1 MAGGKETPRQK
12 MIGMMYLVL
21 TALLALNVSKS
32 ILDAFVAIEENIQVA
47 NENEFMRGEEKFK
60 ALQDLSKDDEQKDV
74 KVKALAYLKTVEKIN
89 EISAKRIKQIDELK
103 MEILTA
109 IGEDVT
115 SIGGA
120 DNIVIEP
127 YSSKNPLKP
136 AKLNLSKVNA
146 MDKYDEPMAILVG
159 SEITNPTGKGVELWK
174 SYNDFRT
181 EITELVGN
189 SWIQEPGEKKW
200 FFKAPKIN
208 AYKDYLDLNKQ
219 IGNAIKASNV
229 YDEDKEA
236 IKKIYASLTK
246 KERWTVNDVPNVHW
260 IGKTFDHAPAV
271 AAIASLTSL
280 QKEVLTARADA
291 IAMVRGRVGGGEYS
305 FNKIIALAYGPEIVN
320 QGDDVEVQ
328 VLMAAYDSDR
338 QPVVTVTNGSVSEV
352 KDGKGI
358 VRMKAGSGNEMVLKG
373 SVTIKNK
380 AGIPKTKEWTKT
392 IRIMKP
398 QGTVS
403 LPKLNMMYLGYDN
416 ELEAVASGYDETVL
430 SGVGVNIR
438 KVNGKYIAVPHK
450 VKQCTVSVSGKSNL
464 TGKTV
469 KLGTYTFRVSRL
481 PNPDIYWGS
490 ARNGDKASKKEKFLF
505 SKYPPDVALDAKFS
519 IKSWEMF
526 ISGAPGAPPKGI
538 GNVLNQQALS
548 LLNQARP
555 GTIVTFYLKTVGDKE
570 GVERLQTASFKI

>member
-47 NENEFMRGEEKFK
+47 NENEFLRGDEKFK
-60 ALQDLSKDDEQKDV
+60 ALQQLSQDEDQKDV
-74 KVKALAYLKTVEKIN
+74 QAKALAYLKTVEKIN
-89 EISAKRIKQIDELK
+89 ESSAKRIKYIDELK
-103 MEILTA
+103 MEILSA
-109 IGEDVT
+109 IGEDVI
-115 SIGGA
+115 SVGGV

-159 SEITNPTGKGVELWK
+159 PEITNPTGKGIDLWN

-189 SWIQEPGEKKW
+189 SWIQEPGDKKL

-208 AYKDYLDLNKQ
+208 AYKDYIDLNKQ

-229 YDEDKEA
+229 YEEDKEA
-236 IKKIYASLTK
+236 IKKIYAALTK

-271 AAIASLTSL
+271 AAIASLTAL

-291 IAMVRGRVGGGEYS
+291 IAMLRDRVGGGEYS
-305 FNKIIALAYGPEIVN
+305 FNKIIALAYGPDIVN
-320 QGDDVEVQ
+320 QGDDLEVQ
-328 VLMAAYDSDR
+328 VLMAAYDTDR
-338 QPVVTVTNGSVSEV
+338 QPVVTIDNGTVSEV

-358 VRMKAGSGNEMVLKG
+358 VRMKAGSGNEIVLKG

-380 AGIPKTKEWTKT
+380 AGMPKTKEWSKT

-403 LPKLNMMYLGYDN
+403 LPDLNMLYIGYEN
-416 ELEAVASGYDETVL
+416 NIEAVASGYDETLL
-430 SGVGVNIR
+430 SGAGVDV
-438 KVNGKYIAVPHK
+438 KKKNGKWVASPHK
-450 VKQCTVSVSGKSNL
+450 VKTCTLTVSGKSSLNN
-464 TGKTV
+464 KTV
-469 KLGTYTFRVSRL
+469 RLGTYTFRVSRL
-481 PNPDIYWGS
+481 PDPSIYWG
-490 ARNGDKASKKEKFLF
+490 AAKDGNKANPQEKNLF
-505 SKYPPDVALDAKFS
+505 AKYDPDVALKATFQVR
-519 IKSWEMF
+519 SWELIVNGF
-526 ISGAPGAPPKGI
+526 PGVAPKGT
-538 GNVLNQQALS
+538 GNQLSPQALS
-548 LLNQARP
+548 VLRQAKP
-555 GTIVTFYLKTVGDKE
+555 GTNVTYYIKYIGNDKL
-570 GVERLQTASFKI
+570 ERLKTASFKI

>member
-60 ALQDLSKDDEQKDV
+60 ALQDLTKDDEQKDV
-74 KVKALAYLKTVEKIN
+74 KVKAIAYLKTVEKIN
-89 EISAKRIKQIDELK
+89 EISAKRIKQIDALK
-103 MEILTA
+103 MEILAA
-109 IGEDVT
+109 IGEDIT
-115 SIGGA
+115 SVGGA
-120 DNIVIEP
+120 ENIVIEP
-127 YSSKNPLKP
+127 YTSKNPLKP

-219 IGNAIKASNV
+219 IGNAINASNV

-320 QGDDVEVQ
+320 QGEDVEVQ

-338 QPVVTVTNGSVSEV
+338 QPVVTVANGSVSEV

-398 QGTVS
+398 QGTIS
-403 LPKLNMMYLGYDN
+403 LPDLNMLYIGYAN
-416 ELEAVASGYDETVL
+416 NIEAVASGYDETVL
-430 SGVGVNIR
+430 SGVGVNVR
-438 KVNGKYIAVPHK
+438 KVNGKYVADPHK
-450 VKQCTVSVSGKSNL
+450 VKTCTISVSGKSNL

-481 PNPDIYWGS
+481 PDPSIYWGC
-490 ARNGDKASKKEKFLF
+490 SKR
-505 SKYPPDVALDAKFS
+505 
-519 IKSWEMF
+519 W
-526 ISGAPGAPPKGI
+526 
-538 GNVLNQQALS
+538 
-548 LLNQARP
+548 
-555 GTIVTFYLKTVGDKE
+555 
-570 GVERLQTASFKI
+570 

>member
-60 ALQDLSKDDEQKDV
+60 ALQDLTKDDEQKDV
-74 KVKALAYLKTVEKIN
+74 KVNALAYLKTVEKIN

-103 MEILTA
+103 MEILAA
-109 IGEDVT
+109 IGEDIT
-115 SIGGA
+115 SVGGA
-120 DNIVIEP
+120 ENIVIEP

-219 IGNAIKASNV
+219 IGNAINASNV

-320 QGDDVEVQ
+320 QGEDVEVQ

-338 QPVVTVTNGSVSEV
+338 QPVVTVANGSVSEV

-398 QGTVS
+398 QGTIS
-403 LPKLNMMYLGYDN
+403 LPDLNMLYIGYAN
-416 ELEAVASGYDETVL
+416 NIEAVASGYDETVL
-430 SGVGVNIR
+430 SGVGVNVR
-438 KVNGKYIAVPHK
+438 KVNGKFVADPHK
-450 VKQCTVSVSGKSNL
+450 VKQCTISVFGKSNL

-481 PNPDIYWGS
+481 PDPSIYWG
-490 ARNGDKASKKEKFLF
+490 AAKDGNKANAQEKNLF
-505 SKYPPDVALDAKFS
+505 AKYDPEVPLKATFQVL
-519 IKSWEMF
+519 SWEL
-526 ISGAPGAPPKGI
+526 IVNGYPGVAPKGN
-538 GNVLNQQALS
+538 GNQLSPQAISVLRQAK
-548 LLNQARP
+548 P
-555 GTIVTFYLKTVGDKE
+555 GTNVTYYIKYMGNDKLTRLK
-570 GVERLQTASFKI
+570 TASFKI

>member
-60 ALQDLSKDDEQKDV
+60 SLQELSQDEDQKDIQH
-74 KVKALAYLKTVEKIN
+74 KALAYLKTVDKIN
-89 EISAKRIKQIDELK
+89 QISAKRIKLIDELK
-103 MEILTA
+103 LEILSD
-109 IGEDVT
+109 IGEDV
-115 SIGGA
+115 SSVGGIE
-120 DNIVIEP
+120 NIIIEA
-127 YSSKNPLKP
+127 YSAKNPLKP

-146 MDKYDEPMAILVG
+146 MDKYDEPMAILIG
-159 SEITNPTGKGVELWK
+159 DEITNPTGKGVELWN

-189 SWIQEPGEKKW
+189 SWIQEPGEKKF

-208 AYKDYLDLNKQ
+208 AYTDYLDLNKQ

-229 YDEDKEA
+229 YEEDKEA

-271 AAIASLTSL
+271 AAIASLTAL

-291 IAMVRGRVGGGEYS
+291 ITMIRGRVSGGEYS

-338 QPVVTVTNGSVSEV
+338 QPIVTIENGAVSEV

-380 AGIPKTKEWTKT
+380 AGILKTKDWTKT

-398 QGTVS
+398 QSTVS
-403 LPKLNMMYLGYDN
+403 LPQLNMMYLGYDN

-430 SGVGVNIR
+430 SGVGVNIK
-438 KVNGKYIAVPHK
+438 KVNGKYIADPHK
-450 VKQCTVSVSGKSNL
+450 VKQCTVSVS
-464 TGKTV
+464 
-469 KLGTYTFRVSRL
+469 
-481 PNPDIYWGS
+481 
-490 ARNGDKASKKEKFLF
+490 
-505 SKYPPDVALDAKFS
+505 
-519 IKSWEMF
+519 
-526 ISGAPGAPPKGI
+526 
-538 GNVLNQQALS
+538 
-548 LLNQARP
+548 
-555 GTIVTFYLKTVGDKE
+555 
-570 GVERLQTASFKI
+570 

>member
-60 ALQDLSKDDEQKDV
+60 ALQDLTKDDEQKDV

-89 EISAKRIKQIDELK
+89 EISAKRIKQIDALK
-103 MEILTA
+103 MEILAA
-109 IGEDVT
+109 IGEDIT
-115 SIGGA
+115 SVGGA
-120 DNIVIEP
+120 ENIVIEP

-219 IGNAIKASNV
+219 IGNAINASNV

-260 IGKTFDHAPAV
+260 IGKTFDHA
-271 AAIASLTSL
+271 
-280 QKEVLTARADA
+280 Q
-291 IAMVRGRVGGGEYS
+291 
-305 FNKIIALAYGPEIVN
+305 
-320 QGDDVEVQ
+320 
-328 VLMAAYDSDR
+328 
-338 QPVVTVTNGSVSEV
+338 
-352 KDGKGI
+352 
-358 VRMKAGSGNEMVLKG
+358 
-373 SVTIKNK
+373 
-380 AGIPKTKEWTKT
+380 
-392 IRIMKP
+392 
-398 QGTVS
+398 
-403 LPKLNMMYLGYDN
+403 
-416 ELEAVASGYDETVL
+416 
-430 SGVGVNIR
+430 
-438 KVNGKYIAVPHK
+438 
-450 VKQCTVSVSGKSNL
+450 
-464 TGKTV
+464 
-469 KLGTYTFRVSRL
+469 
-481 PNPDIYWGS
+481 
-490 ARNGDKASKKEKFLF
+490 
-505 SKYPPDVALDAKFS
+505 
-519 IKSWEMF
+519 
-526 ISGAPGAPPKGI
+526 
-538 GNVLNQQALS
+538 
-548 LLNQARP
+548 
-555 GTIVTFYLKTVGDKE
+555 
-570 GVERLQTASFKI
+570 RLQQLLP